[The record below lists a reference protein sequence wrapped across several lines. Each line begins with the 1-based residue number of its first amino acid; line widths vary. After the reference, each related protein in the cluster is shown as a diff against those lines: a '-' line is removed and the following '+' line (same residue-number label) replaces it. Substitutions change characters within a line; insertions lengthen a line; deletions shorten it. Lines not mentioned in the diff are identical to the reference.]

1 MNQPQQDSSLER
13 TMLRN
18 LEQRPNGMC
27 PTGTLWS
34 DVVLDEP
41 GISYSAFRRA
51 LLNLE
56 MKNQIVIVQGED
68 RNKAKITDA
77 GRARLMEQ

>member
-1 MNQPQQDSSLER
+1 MNLQR
-13 TMLRN
+13 TILTN
-18 LEQRPNGMC
+18 LDRRPGGIL

-34 DVVLDEP
+34 EVMLDEP
-41 GISYSAFRRA
+41 GTSYSEFKRA
-51 LLNLE
+51 LTALE
-56 MKNQIVIVQGED
+56 EKNQVVVVIGED